1 MKALKHILAFLLFLS
16 FILLSPHYSQA
27 QELALHKIT
36 DNLYMISGLGGN
48 VAFLVT
54 DEGVLVVDS
63 GTIPEHGKEI
73 AAEIEKITDKPIK
86 YLIYTHYHG
95 DHTHGAQG
103 LPSNVTAISHIN
115 TRENLEKLDMPRM
128 KEAISNTIPQQI
140 KKLEENVEKLTA
152 EKSPDLEK
160 AEKELEQTKQQFEEY
175 KRIKLVFPTIT
186 FNKKSVIYLGNQEIK
201 LLYLGSGHTNGD
213 VLVYFP
219 EEKVIHMGDLFFQNM
234 IPYIDYEAGSSTE
247 NWIKILQKVT
257 EMDVEKVIPG
267 HGEITDKNG
276 LIAQAQYL
284 KDLRAEVEK
293 FIKQGAT
300 LEETKEKLSLPK
312 YEKMGLYNELIP
324 VNIEAVYREMTEKKK
339 SQSNS
344 NIGSHRG

>member
-1 MKALKHILAFLLFLS
+1 MKALKYLLSLLLFLT
-16 FILLSPHYSQA
+16 FVLLSPQYSQT
-27 QELALHKIT
+27 QELGLQKIT

-48 VAFLVT
+48 VAFLIT
-54 DEGVLVVDS
+54 QEGVLVVDS
-63 GTIPEHGKEI
+63 GTMPDHGKEI

-95 DHTHGAQG
+95 DHTHGAQS
-103 LPSNVTAISHIN
+103 LPSDITTISHIN

-128 KEAISNTIPQQI
+128 KEAIANTIPQQI

-160 AEKELEQTKQQFEEY
+160 AEKALQHTKQQFEEY
-175 KRIKLVFPTIT
+175 KKIKLIFPTIT
-186 FNKKSVIYLGNQEIK
+186 FNKKSVIYLDNQRIK
-201 LLYLGSGHTNGD
+201 LFYLGSGHTNGD
-213 VLVYFP
+213 ILVYFP
-219 EEKVIHMGDLFFQNM
+219 EEKVIHMGDLYFENM
-234 IPYIDYEAGSSTE
+234 IPYIDYQAGSNTE
-247 NWIKILQKVT
+247 NWLKILEKVI
-257 EMDVEKVIPG
+257 EMDVDKVIPG

-276 LIAQAQYL
+276 LIAQAQYF

-312 YEKMGLYNELIP
+312 YKEKGYYDMLIP
-324 VNIEAVYREMTEKKK
+324 VNIEAVYKEMTEKKK
-339 SQSNS
+339 AQ
-344 NIGSHRG
+344 